1 MATHT
6 VFAKLA
12 KIFFT
17 SLESVRIVKHK
28 FNKFGTF
35 GQCR

>member
-6 VFAKLA
+6 AFAELA

-17 SLESVRIVKHK
+17 SLASVRIVKHK
-28 FNKFGTF
+28 FDKFW
-35 GQCR
+35 